1 MGEVEEEEAATGL
14 TKFVMPSPD
23 MPSSDEE
30 GEEGEEGGE
39 GEEVTARDA
48 RPIKTPLLKMCWH
61 THLPV
66 LLCVMYSASVSQR
79 GEFLLFS
86 FLFLQQMFQRLAK
99 RGKAPCLQIT

>member
-1 MGEVEEEEAATGL
+1 VEEEEAATGL

-23 MPSSDEE
+23 MPSSYEE
-30 GEEGEEGGE
+30 GEE